1 MQFHQFGSFQ
11 AVSVLLRQVQLDYG
25 LSDDLSYLYLGDLS
39 VPTYHPSTVLPMSV
53 APQAIVKACVPPPP
67 PTDPVPTS
75 KAKKAKKVRDPLTC
89 CVGVNRHGR
98 ECCVKRASGS
108 EYCRWHTDQAANP
121 VALRQVP
128 TDDLVSEVGSVH
140 TSQIRVVNTDAQAQ
154 YQDEFQ
160 TQFSTLCGLRALDH
174 LKTRVCLEGGNYR
187 GFGLKLGF
195 PDETGFRMEG
205 DTRGLY
211 FSDLEGYLVPC
222 GYLAPMEPEIET
234 VHVSMGDDDDIES
247 SADSTDVV
255 VNNHTHF
262 DDEAEAVPME
272 AEAEVVDVTVNDEAN
287 EIMEQM
293 TALKS
298 AINQSRQPAYDPM
311 DTDGEPDDTPINVV
325 ESDVEPDEDDDE
337 MEVENTPEYVT
348 TPPLMMPLLTEE
360 VIDTPAQSPVVPPT
374 PAAPLKKEKK
384 VKTKK
389 PKKPKKKPDS
399 TPKEPEV
406 VDFET
411 IFKDHLQA
419 VGLLDDFN
427 GEATEDAQYHPQ
439 GVYVGWEH
447 DKISALELRLKE
459 SGYQSEI
466 ISEEDYE
473 EEKWL
478 VVRQMADI

>member
-1 MQFHQFGSFQ
+1 M
-11 AVSVLLRQVQLDYG
+11 
-25 LSDDLSYLYLGDLS
+25 
-39 VPTYHPSTVLPMSV
+39 
-53 APQAIVKACVPPPP
+53 
-67 PTDPVPTS
+67 
-75 KAKKAKKVRDPLTC
+75 
-89 CVGVNRHGR
+89 
-98 ECCVKRASGS
+98 
-108 EYCRWHTDQAANP
+108 
-121 VALRQVP
+121 
-128 TDDLVSEVGSVH
+128 SEVGSVH

-174 LKTRVCLEGGNYR
+174 LNTRVCLEGGNYR

-195 PDETGFRMEG
+195 PDELGFRTEG
-205 DTRGLY
+205 ETRGLY

-234 VHVSMGDDDDIES
+234 VHVPMNDDDDLES

-262 DDEAEAVPME
+262 DDEVDAVPME
-272 AEAEVVDVTVNDEAN
+272 AEPEVVAVPMDDEAN

-298 AINQSRQPAYDPM
+298 AINHPRQPAYDPM
-311 DTDGEPDDTPINVV
+311 DTECEPDDTPMNVV
-325 ESDVEPDEDDDE
+325 ESDVESDDDDDD

-374 PAAPLKKEKK
+374 PDAPLKKEKK

-389 PKKPKKKPDS
+389 PKKSKKNPDS

-411 IFKDHLQA
+411 IFKDHLAA

-447 DKISALELRLKE
+447 DKISALKLRLE
-459 SGYQSEI
+459 DSGYQSEI